1 MRLEHNDLAALLPH
15 RYPMLLL
22 DRVDAVRPGET
33 LHAYKAVTGCEPC
46 YRGIAPDQPAD
57 RYAYPASLLIESFGQ
72 AAAVL
77 WLLSQR
83 TRAVGLPMFTAAKD
97 CLILR
102 PVHPGDVIRHAVR
115 LEQAV
120 DGAAFAA
127 GTSWVGDDKVA
138 EFGSLMAVIRPAGG
152 ITRERST
159 A

>member
-1 MRLEHNDLAALLPH
+1 MRLEHSDIAALLPH

-77 WLLSQR
+77 WLLSQQ

-97 CLILR
+97 C
-102 PVHPGDVIRHAVR
+102 VIRHAVR

-159 A
+159 T